1 MGGPPWAANGV
12 AATDTDARAI
22 LDGMLAR
29 PEVRA
34 AIETMVRIQGLLYM
48 QQMRIK
54 DRLQVLIA
62 DLEGYQRAL
71 ET

>member
-1 MGGPPWAANGV
+1 MKIAEAAKGV
-12 AATDTDARAI
+12 DVTHTDARAI

-29 PEVRA
+29 PEVRPG
-34 AIETMVRIQGLLYM
+34 IEIMVRIQGILYM

-54 DRLQVLIA
+54 DRLQGLIA
-62 DLEGYQRAL
+62 DLEGYLRTQ